1 LSRANPFIDSSS
13 RSCWNFQRLRARLA
27 YSSLRESYCPP
38 LAPLLRRRRSIA
50 TGSPGWRPTRTLFL
64 NCKAKRRRL
73 TRSRCAA
80 LGLRTLG
87 RPITSGRHR
96 LSNPLSPSR
105 LPTPSRSVFHF
116 VRATGHVLLLPWA
129 CHHTA
134 DEDSPWFR
142 VDYRGGGSKVWD
154 FSNGPASYWV
164 SLLFRVV
171 WSALRSDWVAIV
183 EVFYPDG
190 A

>member
-38 LAPLLRRRRSIA
+38 LAPLLRRRRSRA

-116 VRATGHVLLLPWA
+116 IRAYGPYPGCSLGWPPHCRRRPHLGFVWT
-129 CHHTA
+129 T
-134 DEDSPWFR
+134 
-142 VDYRGGGSKVWD
+142 RGGVKV
-154 FSNGPASYWV
+154 SPMVQQV
-164 SLLFRVV
+164 SGFLYCSVF
-171 WSALRSDWVAIV
+171 SALRSDWNAIV